1 MKIKPYGNLR
11 RMGKYVLRSDP
22 MEGNLVRPGT
32 AGRTELPILNTAVS
46 ESNLKGRTLL
56 AIFAHPDDELFISPL
71 LANYARRGV
80 DCHLAIATDG
90 RFGVQP
96 HTGGIAGD
104 ALAALRSKEL
114 RAAAAVLGIRVPIQL
129 GFRDGF
135 SHKTE
140 DLGDC
145 LDDVS
150 SLSRKVLALFEEIT
164 PDAVITFGSDGFY
177 GHPDHLL
184 VGNAV
189 SSAYQSKE
197 RSFPPLSR
205 SWLSTKLR

>member
-1 MKIKPYGNLR
+1 M
-11 RMGKYVLRSDP
+11 
-22 MEGNLVRPGT
+22 
-32 AGRTELPILNTAVS
+32 S

-80 DCHLAIATDG
+80 DCYLAIATDG

-114 RAAAAVLGIRVPIQL
+114 TAAASILGIRVPIQL

-135 SHKTE
+135 SHKTA
-140 DLGDC
+140 DLEGC
-145 LDDVS
+145 LDDFS
-150 SLSRKVLALFEEIT
+150 SLCRKVLDLYEEIT
-164 PDAVITFGSDGFY
+164 PDAVITFGSEGFY

-189 SSAYQSKE
+189 ASAYQSNE
-197 RSFPPLSR
+197 RGFPLYYPGVSEQQVPPGLADLIRLGSGGQR
-205 SWLSTKLR
+205 NKLT